1 MVLFYCCN
9 RRAFHRASYC
19 SIYARLTIMPTNRD
33 IFTNANELIKEH
45 GEDASIYAAMMADEL
60 LDQGDMDGV
69 AVWKRILKAVDE
81 LLSEDRPEGTK
92 VH

>member
-1 MVLFYCCN
+1 
-9 RRAFHRASYC
+9 
-19 SIYARLTIMPTNRD
+19 MPTNRD